1 MNPDPGLQSER
12 TLLAW
17 RRTSLGLVANGI
29 LLVASGHGTSN
40 VRLGLG
46 IVVIVLAFAC
56 WAAVSAV
63 YRGLAADHG
72 PRPDRAAAA
81 GSGAARQPAAL
92 GSDRL
97 LKLAAGLVLVV
108 GVFDLYAVLTR

>member
-1 MNPDPGLQSER
+1 MIPDPGLQPER

-29 LLVASGHGTSN
+29 LLLASGHGTSD

-46 IVVIVLAFAC
+46 IVVTVLALAC

-63 YRGLAADHG
+63 YRRSGRPQAG
-72 PRPDRAAAA
+72 PP
-81 GSGAARQPAAL
+81 GEL
-92 GSDRL
+92 GSDRVL
-97 LKLAAGLVLVV
+97 RVAAGLVLVV
-108 GVFDLYAVLTR
+108 GLFDLYAVVTR